1 MLPWLENNSG
11 KELLYLHQ
19 GGILGNETMLPRYQ
33 RKLAKH
39 KKHNKYIAIFYL
51 AR

>member
-1 MLPWLENNSG
+1 MWQCLLPWLANNSG

-33 RKLAKH
+33 RKFGQTQKA
-39 KKHNKYIAIFYL
+39 
-51 AR
+51 